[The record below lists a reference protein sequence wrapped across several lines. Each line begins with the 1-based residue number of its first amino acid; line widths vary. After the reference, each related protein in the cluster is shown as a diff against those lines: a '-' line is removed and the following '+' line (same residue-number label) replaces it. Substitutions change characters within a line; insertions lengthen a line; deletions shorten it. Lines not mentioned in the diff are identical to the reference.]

1 MSSPTRVSPT
11 PSKSSLRSNES
22 PVTTGR
28 GPAVEREPA
37 LEREA
42 LLPPLNREI
51 LGSLSLAGPRPSED
65 PLPRPADDLEV
76 LLLAVGFAAFL
87 EAGLEAVF
95 DRRAG
100 LLFFFAVDLVDWRAI
115 T

>member
-1 MSSPTRVSPT
+1 M
-11 PSKSSLRSNES
+11 
-22 PVTTGR
+22 
-28 GPAVEREPA
+28 
-37 LEREA
+37 EREA
-42 LLPPLNREI
+42 LLPPLGREI
-51 LGSLSLAGPRPSED
+51 LGSLSPAGPRPCDD
-65 PLPRPADDLEV
+65 PLPRPADDLDA

-100 LLFFFAVDLVDWRAI
+100 LLFFLAVDLVDWLAI